1 MQNSIKDKWKPS
13 KINQSIEMV
22 RCDFVNNCVE
32 VRPLKWW
39 EVVVYFRYILKLRRF
54 DQKLHQRAE

>member
-22 RCDFVNNCVE
+22 RCDFINNCVE
-32 VRPLKWW
+32 VRTLKWW
-39 EVVVYFRYILKLRRF
+39 ERLRYILKLRRF
-54 DQKLHQRAE
+54 DQKLHHRAE